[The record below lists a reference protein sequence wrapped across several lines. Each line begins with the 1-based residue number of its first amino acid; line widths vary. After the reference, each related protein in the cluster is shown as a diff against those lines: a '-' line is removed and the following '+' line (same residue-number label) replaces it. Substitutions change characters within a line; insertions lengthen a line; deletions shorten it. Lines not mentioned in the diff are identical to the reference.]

1 MTTNATTTAARPP
14 AATTAAPADAPAGDR
29 FPDYPPRDDMMN
41 TRHLHDYGNQP
52 ALRLYLGRPETT
64 IVLGEVPI
72 AWDIPRGRDG
82 VRIPDLL
89 VARNV
94 NAEQILNQMGYAIR
108 QHGKAPDFVL
118 EVASDTTSRRD
129 ETVKWRDY
137 AAFGV
142 TEYWLFDPDWGQRY
156 EQGLIGWTLVNEGYE
171 PIAIREYAADMRYG
185 YSAVLGLYVCW
196 EYGRLRWYDAET
208 GYLRSHD
215 EERNGRIA
223 YEILNDAFATE
234 RDAAVSERDVAV
246 SERDVAAAER
256 DTATAERDAAA
267 TERDAAVSE
276 RDAERNAR
284 LAAEAE
290 VQRLRDEIARRGAG
304 GDGA

>member
-14 AATTAAPADAPAGDR
+14 AATTAAPADAPAGAR

-52 ALRLYLGRPETT
+52 ALRLYLGSPETT

-72 AWDIPRGRDG
+72 AWDIPRGREG

-89 VARNV
+89 VALNV

-129 ETVKWRDY
+129 ETVKWHDY

-156 EQGLIGWTLVNEGYE
+156 EQGLMGWTLVNGGYE
-171 PIAIREYAADMRYG
+171 PIPIHEYAADMRYG
-185 YSAVLGLYVCW
+185 YSAALGLYVCW

-215 EERNGRIA
+215 EERNGRIEERSNRIA
-223 YEILNDAFATE
+223 AEILNDAFATE
-234 RDAAVSERDVAV
+234 RDT
-246 SERDVAAAER
+246 AAAER
-256 DTATAERDAAA
+256 DTAAAARDAAA
-267 TERDAAVSE
+267 AARDTAVTE

-284 LAAEAE
+284 IAAEADNR
-290 VQRLRDEIARRGAG
+290 RLQDEIARLRAGANG
-304 GDGA
+304 Q

>member
-1 MTTNATTTAARPP
+1 
-14 AATTAAPADAPAGDR
+14 
-29 FPDYPPRDDMMN
+29 MMN

-72 AWDIPRGRDG
+72 AWDIPRGREG

-89 VARNV
+89 VALNV

-129 ETVKWRDY
+129 ETDKWHDY

-156 EQGLIGWTLVNEGYE
+156 ERGLIGWTLVNGGYE
-171 PIAIREYAADMRYG
+171 PIPIHEYAADMRYG
-185 YSAVLGLYVCW
+185 YSAALGLYVCW

-215 EERNGRIA
+215 EERNGRIEERSNRIA
-223 YEILNDAFATE
+223 AEILNDAFATE
-234 RDAAVSERDVAV
+234 RDAAA
-246 SERDVAAAER
+246 
-256 DTATAERDAAA
+256 AERDAAA
-267 TERDAAVSE
+267 AERDAFAAE

-284 LAAEAE
+284 IAAEAE
-290 VQRLRDEIARRGAG
+290 VQRLRDEIARRRAG
-304 GDGA
+304 SDGA

>member
-1 MTTNATTTAARPP
+1 MTTDAATTAIRRP
-14 AATTAAPADAPAGDR
+14 AATIAAPADAPAGAR

-72 AWDIPRGRDG
+72 AWDIPRGREG

-129 ETVKWRDY
+129 ETVKWHDY

-156 EQGLIGWTLVNEGYE
+156 EQGLIGWTLVNGGYE
-171 PIAIREYAADMRYG
+171 PIPIHEYAADMRYG
-185 YSAVLGLYVCW
+185 YSDALGLYVCW

-215 EERNGRIA
+215 EERNGRIEERSNRIA
-223 YEILNDAFATE
+223 AEILNDAFATE
-234 RDAAVSERDVAV
+234 RDT
-246 SERDVAAAER
+246 AAAER
-256 DTATAERDAAA
+256 DAFAA
-267 TERDAAVSE
+267 E

-290 VQRLRDEIARRGAG
+290 VQRLRDEIARRRAG
-304 GDGA
+304 SDGA

>member
-1 MTTNATTTAARPP
+1 MTTDAATTAIRRP
-14 AATTAAPADAPAGDR
+14 AATIAAPADAPAGAR

-72 AWDIPRGRDG
+72 AWDIPRGREG

-129 ETVKWRDY
+129 ETVKWHDY

-156 EQGLIGWTLVNEGYE
+156 EQGLIGWTLVNGGYE
-171 PIAIREYAADMRYG
+171 PIPIHEYAADMRYG
-185 YSAVLGLYVCW
+185 YSDALGLYVCW

-215 EERNGRIA
+215 EERNGRIEERRNRIA
-223 YEILNDAFATE
+223 AEILNDAFATE
-234 RDAAVSERDVAV
+234 RDT
-246 SERDVAAAER
+246 AAAER
-256 DTATAERDAAA
+256 DAFAA
-267 TERDAAVSE
+267 E

-290 VQRLRDEIARRGAG
+290 VQRLRDEIAGRRAG
-304 GDGA
+304 SDEA